1 MTLWPSG
8 VGLFLLVVGIVLILV
23 ARSRYAARR
32 AAAHQRLVG
41 RVPATMMDFDDTES
55 EAEFDARWKMERDR
69 WVQWGFL
76 SIFAVLGLYA
86 IAVWVVDLSSPR
98 VVAVSA
104 PTAVV
109 APANSTDHATT
120 ETVAENGSPTT
131 PAETEQPPAT
141 DNSSS
146 SSTSVA
152 SGNFTPD
159 CAKGAG
165 RVFPVLEDPIPTDE
179 ASLTAVAKRLRQP
192 AWDALRRL
200 RATRPGA
207 HLAGVA
213 IIGSAD
219 SRPMSAERARYFG
232 SNDGLAQARATIVG
246 AALRNDP
253 PEEAPPIVVIIN
265 AGTKIPG
272 LELPST
278 TGGDNRAVLIC
289 AVWEAPAQ
297 QE

>member
-23 ARSRYAARR
+23 ARSRYRERR

-41 RVPATMMDFDDTES
+41 RVPATVMDFDDTES
-55 EAEFDARWKMERDR
+55 EAEFDARWKTERDR

-104 PTAVV
+104 PAAAV
-109 APANSTDHATT
+109 APANSTDRAA
-120 ETVAENGSPTT
+120 AENVTENDPPPT
-131 PAETEQPPAT
+131 PAEAEQSPAT
-141 DNSSS
+141 GNTSP
-146 SSTSVA
+146 STSTA
-152 SGNFTPD
+152 SADFTPD
-159 CAKGAG
+159 CANGAG

-200 RATRPGA
+200 RATRPDA
-207 HLAGVA
+207 RLAGVA

-219 SRPMSAERARYFG
+219 RRPLSTERAHYFG

-246 AALRNDP
+246 AALRNEP

-289 AVWEAPAQ
+289 AVWEAPRP
-297 QE
+297 